1 MKINSFPLLLIALS
15 LLHLDLSAQR
25 SEFFVEVD
33 AENESFE
40 VISGIEGVQVV
51 ALMAPAL
58 SEDLGQFTFFQA
70 LPTKAAIT
78 VDVDNG
84 DVLYNVPLEGLL
96 ETVYPSHL
104 RRVNDGRV
112 FGLISYFTEVQV
124 VAFDPAVGG
133 EPEIIASVFPGNL
146 GNISLYV
153 TGYNPLTNRFYLQY
167 SYDTND
173 QVSWMIEVDVETGE
187 ILSDFMCSPGLNDLF
202 WNASTNSFLGMYTE
216 GEFNMAFRKLGWFD
230 PSDGSIEPITNNAV
244 QIQFYSANLSSLD
257 EANEKIYI
265 SRYTGFPGSQVE
277 VVSYGGGVM
286 ESNLYLVLESDYA
299 SVFDVPIGFLADTSQ
314 NILNVH
320 FSNSRD
326 QLYGLHWGDQ
336 PIVQVAN
343 SDVATMWDFAFD
355 ASNKRVRIS
364 GLSINV
370 PKQIQI
376 FDSQGRLMYTRENL
390 YGVEVEYQFD
400 SPQGVYFVALT
411 EGTVHRTFK
420 VMVH

>member
-1 MKINSFPLLLIALS
+1 MKINTFPLLLIAFNLF
-15 LLHLDLSAQR
+15 HFGMIAQR
-25 SEFFVEVD
+25 SEFFVEVN

-40 VISGIEGVQVV
+40 IVSPIEGVQVV

-58 SEDLGQFTFFQA
+58 SEELGQFTFFQA
-70 LPTKAAIT
+70 LPTKAVIT

-84 DVLYNVPLEGLL
+84 EVLYNVPLEGLL

-146 GNISLYV
+146 GNFSLYI

-202 WNASTNSFLGMYTE
+202 WNASTNSFMAMYTE
-216 GEFNMAFRKLGWFD
+216 GEFNMAFKKLGWFD
-230 PSDGSIEPITNNAV
+230 PSDGSIQPITNNAV
-244 QIQFYSANLSSLD
+244 QIQFHSANLSSLD

-265 SRYTGFPGSQVE
+265 TRYTGFPGSQVE
-277 VVSYGGGVM
+277 VVSYDGGVM

-299 SVFDVPIGFLADTSQ
+299 SVFDIPIGFLADTSQ

-326 QLYGLHWGDQ
+326 QLFGLHWGDQ

-343 SDVATMWDFAFD
+343 FDPATMWNFAYD
-355 ASNKRVRIS
+355 ALNKGVRIS
-364 GLSINV
+364 GLQNSL
-370 PKQIQI
+370 PKQMQI
-376 FDSQGRLMYTRENL
+376 FNSQGRLIWTRENMF
-390 YGVEVEYQFD
+390 GVEVEYQFD
-400 SPQGVYFVALT
+400 SAPGVYFVALT
-411 EGTVHRTFK
+411 EGTVQRTFK